1 MATKTLNS
9 TTRKVSLGK
18 EFHKH
23 SLTIAWDKLPLG
35 SRIVLRYDNDCY
47 IGVERVSIGGTDTIV
62 PFYSHKVTRQ
72 NSGETLFKNYTTEEE
87 KSVFIEE
94 KAKE

>member
-1 MATKTLNS
+1 MSITLNE
-9 TTRKVSLGK
+9 TTRKAPLDKSV
-18 EFHKH
+18 HKH
-23 SLTIAWDKLPLG
+23 SLKVSWDKLPLNH
-35 SRIVLRYDNDCY
+35 RIVLRYDNDCY
-47 IGVERVSIGGTDTIV
+47 IGVERVSIDGIDTIV

-87 KSVFIEE
+87 EKSIFIEE